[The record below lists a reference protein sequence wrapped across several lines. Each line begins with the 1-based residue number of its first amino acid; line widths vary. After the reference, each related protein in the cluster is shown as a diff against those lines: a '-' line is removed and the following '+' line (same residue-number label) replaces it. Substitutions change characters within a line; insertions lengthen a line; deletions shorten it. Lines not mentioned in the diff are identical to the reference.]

1 MAKNL
6 WKLQSSFYHLFRS
19 NPVSAWILQEENEAI
34 KLLFKSLPD
43 KRIRIGLDIGS
54 GRGNSL
60 ELFIDSE
67 TAWVAIDYSLQMIR
81 RCRPQFQEVRFILGD
96 VREMPFK
103 GGSFDLVLS
112 VGVSEYLED
121 PDQFLREIWKL
132 LKPGSFVILTLTPP
146 NFLNFFRW
154 MIGHRIYTIREADL
168 RDSLNNIPFSILG
181 SSQTLLQDQYLL
193 RKDEGVEN
201 I

>member
-96 VREMPFK
+96 AREMPFK
-103 GGSFDLVLS
+103 SESFDLVLS

-168 RDSLNNIPFSILG
+168 RDSLNNIPFSITK
-181 SSQTLLQDQYLL
+181 SKRTLLQDQYLL

>member
-96 VREMPFK
+96 AREMPFK

>member
-1 MAKNL
+1 MTKNL

-96 VREMPFK
+96 AREMPFK

>member
-19 NPVSAWILQEENEAI
+19 NPVSTWILQEENEAI

-96 VREMPFK
+96 AREMPFK
-103 GGSFDLVLS
+103 SESFDLVLS

-154 MIGHRIYTIREADL
+154 MIGHRIYPVREADL
-168 RDSLNNIPFSILG
+168 RDSLNNIPFSITK
-181 SSQTLLQDQYLL
+181 SKRTLLQVQYLL